1 MKNYIKLTFWNRKTE
16 QEFTIQI
23 EKSNIS
29 TFRLYNITNTLRL
42 MHNEYVPG
50 LVVNQYH
57 IIAKTNEINDEI
69 IQNYILDEILI
80 TKTISVQFYM
90 YHRRFTKMPNL
101 TITQQL
107 KAHVQQIEL
116 IKKQNHLLL
125 SQFISTDKFLNLL
138 NDTKLEAEPIETYV
152 IDNTVQIKYN
162 YYTNIGFKIVLTDKE
177 IVNSEIKTI
186 FKNKVSEKIKE
197 IDVALKG
204 IEDSARKISEKFNAD
219 DFKK

>member
-1 MKNYIKLTFWNRKTE
+1 M
-16 QEFTIQI
+16 
-23 EKSNIS
+23 S
-29 TFRLYNITNTLRL
+29 
-42 MHNEYVPG
+42 
-50 LVVNQYH
+50 
-57 IIAKTNEINDEI
+57 
-69 IQNYILDEILI
+69 
-80 TKTISVQFYM
+80 
-90 YHRRFTKMPNL
+90 NL
-101 TITQQL
+101 TIIQQL
-107 KAHVQQIEL
+107 KSNVQQIEL
-116 IKKQNHLLL
+116 IKNQNHLLL
-125 SQFISTDKFLNLL
+125 SQFISTDKFLDLL

-152 IDNTVQIKYN
+152 IDNTIQIKYN

>member
-1 MKNYIKLTFWNRKTE
+1 M
-16 QEFTIQI
+16 
-23 EKSNIS
+23 S
-29 TFRLYNITNTLRL
+29 
-42 MHNEYVPG
+42 
-50 LVVNQYH
+50 
-57 IIAKTNEINDEI
+57 
-69 IQNYILDEILI
+69 
-80 TKTISVQFYM
+80 
-90 YHRRFTKMPNL
+90 NL
-101 TITQQL
+101 TIIQQL
-107 KAHVQQIEL
+107 KSNVQQIEL
-116 IKKQNHLLL
+116 IKNQNHLLL
-125 SQFISTDKFLNLL
+125 SQFISTDKFLDLL

-204 IEDSARKISEKFNAD
+204 IEDSARKISEKFNTD

>member
-1 MKNYIKLTFWNRKTE
+1 M
-16 QEFTIQI
+16 
-23 EKSNIS
+23 S
-29 TFRLYNITNTLRL
+29 
-42 MHNEYVPG
+42 
-50 LVVNQYH
+50 
-57 IIAKTNEINDEI
+57 
-69 IQNYILDEILI
+69 
-80 TKTISVQFYM
+80 
-90 YHRRFTKMPNL
+90 NL

-116 IKKQNHLLL
+116 IKNQNHLLL
-125 SQFISTDKFLNLL
+125 SQFISTDEFLNLL

-162 YYTNIGFKIVLTDKE
+162 YYTNIGFKIVLTYKE

-197 IDVALKG
+197 IEVALKS
-204 IEDSARKISEKFNAD
+204 IEDSAKKIANKFNAE

>member
-1 MKNYIKLTFWNRKTE
+1 M
-16 QEFTIQI
+16 
-23 EKSNIS
+23 S
-29 TFRLYNITNTLRL
+29 
-42 MHNEYVPG
+42 
-50 LVVNQYH
+50 
-57 IIAKTNEINDEI
+57 
-69 IQNYILDEILI
+69 
-80 TKTISVQFYM
+80 
-90 YHRRFTKMPNL
+90 NL

-116 IKKQNHLLL
+116 IKTQNHLLL
-125 SQFISTDKFLNLL
+125 SQFISTDEFLNLL

-177 IVNSEIKTI
+177 IINNEIKTI

-204 IEDSARKISEKFNAD
+204 IEDSAKKISEKFNAD

>member
-1 MKNYIKLTFWNRKTE
+1 
-16 QEFTIQI
+16 
-23 EKSNIS
+23 
-29 TFRLYNITNTLRL
+29 
-42 MHNEYVPG
+42 
-50 LVVNQYH
+50 
-57 IIAKTNEINDEI
+57 
-69 IQNYILDEILI
+69 
-80 TKTISVQFYM
+80 
-90 YHRRFTKMPNL
+90 MPNL

-116 IKKQNHLLL
+116 IKTQNHLLL
-125 SQFISTDKFLNLL
+125 SQFISTDEFLNLL

-177 IVNSEIKTI
+177 IINSEIKTI

-204 IEDSARKISEKFNAD
+204 IEDSAKKISEKFNAD

>member
-1 MKNYIKLTFWNRKTE
+1 
-16 QEFTIQI
+16 
-23 EKSNIS
+23 
-29 TFRLYNITNTLRL
+29 
-42 MHNEYVPG
+42 
-50 LVVNQYH
+50 
-57 IIAKTNEINDEI
+57 
-69 IQNYILDEILI
+69 
-80 TKTISVQFYM
+80 
-90 YHRRFTKMPNL
+90 MPNL

-125 SQFISTDKFLNLL
+125 SQFISTDEFLNVL
-138 NDTKLEAEPIETYV
+138 NDTKLKAEPIKTYV

>member
-1 MKNYIKLTFWNRKTE
+1 
-16 QEFTIQI
+16 
-23 EKSNIS
+23 
-29 TFRLYNITNTLRL
+29 
-42 MHNEYVPG
+42 
-50 LVVNQYH
+50 
-57 IIAKTNEINDEI
+57 
-69 IQNYILDEILI
+69 
-80 TKTISVQFYM
+80 
-90 YHRRFTKMPNL
+90 MPNL

-116 IKKQNHLLL
+116 IKTQNHLLL
-125 SQFISTDKFLNLL
+125 SQFISTDEFLNLL

-177 IVNSEIKTI
+177 IINSEIKTI
-186 FKNKVSEKIKE
+186 FKNKILEKIKE
-197 IDVALKG
+197 IDVALKD

>member
-1 MKNYIKLTFWNRKTE
+1 M
-16 QEFTIQI
+16 
-23 EKSNIS
+23 S
-29 TFRLYNITNTLRL
+29 
-42 MHNEYVPG
+42 
-50 LVVNQYH
+50 
-57 IIAKTNEINDEI
+57 
-69 IQNYILDEILI
+69 
-80 TKTISVQFYM
+80 
-90 YHRRFTKMPNL
+90 NL

-116 IKKQNHLLL
+116 IKNQNHLLL
-125 SQFISTDKFLNLL
+125 SQFISTDEFLNLL

-197 IDVALKG
+197 IEVALKS
-204 IEDSARKISEKFNAD
+204 IEDSARKIANKFNAE

>member
-1 MKNYIKLTFWNRKTE
+1 
-16 QEFTIQI
+16 
-23 EKSNIS
+23 
-29 TFRLYNITNTLRL
+29 
-42 MHNEYVPG
+42 
-50 LVVNQYH
+50 
-57 IIAKTNEINDEI
+57 
-69 IQNYILDEILI
+69 
-80 TKTISVQFYM
+80 M
-90 YHRRFTKMPNL
+90 YHRRFTKMTNL

-107 KAHVQQIEL
+107 KSNVQQIEL
-116 IKKQNHLLL
+116 IKNQNHLLL
-125 SQFISTDKFLNLL
+125 SKFISTEEFLDLL
-138 NDTKLEAEPIETYV
+138 NETKLEAEPIETYV

-204 IEDSARKISEKFNAD
+204 IEESARKIAKKFNAD